1 MIKEQDDFALER
13 GTGNVFADTGLPDAE
28 REQLRAILAAEIG
41 KSLADDS
48 LSVRD
53 AERITGVAAADFS
66 RIRRA
71 RLKGFTID
79 RLMTILDRLNRD
91 VHVSVSVSLRSSTAQ
106 SYSTLGL
113 PG

>member
-1 MIKEQDDFALER
+1 MTEGHDDFELER

-28 REQLRAILAAEIG
+28 REQFRAVLAAEIG

-53 AERITGVAAADFS
+53 AERLTGFAAADFS

-71 RLKGFTID
+71 KLKGFTID

-91 VHVSVSVSLRSSTAQ
+91 VRVSVSVMPRKPAALSH
-106 SYSTLGL
+106 L
-113 PG
+113 PL